1 VARSLSLEEFEASA
15 RKLVGEVASGGGI
28 IFIEDGGRPLAML
41 AAHGRLPGWEG
52 WMQEMRAAFPTE
64 GARIAQA
71 PSTATAAQPDPEDFD
86 KSLLGFDPAAG
97 VIGSASG
104 REFLATSLRRLSVPV
119 TDDRLLDAIYAA
131 VLQLCEDK
139 ERVYDRDLRALAQ
152 ELISEAPQRL
162 RLLAVT
168 IQSTTGLPATAEVTL
183 ELGGGPAMRRELGD
197 GPLDAAFNAIEKL
210 TGMSVEVE
218 DFTVVAATKGR
229 DAMAEAFIQLNH
241 QGVSVV
247 GAGASTNAIEAGVH
261 AYLNALNFLYE
272 LDRDGGGPVE
282 VEPG

>member
-1 VARSLSLEEFEASA
+1 VARSLSLDEFEAGA
-15 RKLVGEVASGGGI
+15 RELVAEVAAGGEVLL
-28 IFIEDGGRPLAML
+28 IEEGGRPLAML

-52 WMQEMRAAFPTE
+52 WMQEMRAAFPSE
-64 GARIAQA
+64 GARIAHA
-71 PSTATAAQPDPEDFD
+71 PAETSAVQPDPENYD
-86 KSLLGFDPAAG
+86 KSLLGFEPGAG
-97 VIGSASG
+97 VIGSPSG
-104 REFLATSLRRLSVPV
+104 REFLANSLRRLSVPV
-119 TDDRLLDAIYAA
+119 TDDRLLDTIYAA

-139 ERVYDRDLRALAQ
+139 EHVYDRDLRVLAQ

-168 IQSTTGLPATAEVTL
+168 FQSTTGLPATAEVTL

-218 DFTVVAATKGR
+218 DFTVVSATKGR

-241 QGVSVV
+241 RGVRVV

-272 LDRDGGGPVE
+272 LDRDGGGAGE

>member
-1 VARSLSLEEFEASA
+1 VARSLSLDEFEAGA
-15 RKLVGEVASGGGI
+15 RELVAEVAAGGEVLL
-28 IFIEDGGRPLAML
+28 IEEGGRPLAML

-52 WMQEMRAAFPTE
+52 WMQEMRAAFPSE

-71 PSTATAAQPDPEDFD
+71 PSAAGPAPPDPEVFD
-86 KSLLGFDPAAG
+86 KSLLGFEPGTG
-97 VIGSASG
+97 VVGSSSG
-104 REFLATSLRRLSVPV
+104 REFLAGSLRRLSVPV
-119 TDDRLLDAIYAA
+119 TDDKLLDAIYAA

-139 ERVYDRDLRALAQ
+139 EHVYDRDLRVLAQ

-168 IQSTTGLPATAEVTL
+168 FQSTTGLPATAEVTL

-218 DFTVVAATKGR
+218 DFTVISATKGR

-241 QGVSVV
+241 RGVRVV

-272 LDRDGGGPVE
+272 LDRNGGGAGE